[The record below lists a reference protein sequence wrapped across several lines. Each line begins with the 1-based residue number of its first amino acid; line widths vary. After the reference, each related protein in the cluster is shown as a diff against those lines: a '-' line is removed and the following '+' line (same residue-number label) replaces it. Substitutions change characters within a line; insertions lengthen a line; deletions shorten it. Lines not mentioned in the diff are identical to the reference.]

1 MDKNNLDKNHI
12 VSRSRPLLSLN
23 KSALSLYELKV
34 LDTYLS
40 RINPHKPEERT
51 VIFDKGSFGALFEYS
66 DLKLPELQKHLY
78 NLQHLSVDISMN
90 ENEIDSIM
98 LFSRA
103 QARKDKYGLWEVILT
118 CSPEAMTYFF
128 NIESLGYL
136 RYKLW
141 NVLQL
146 NSRYSYL
153 LFLYLTDNRFRKEWT
168 VSLDELKEVL
178 NCELVESYSEF
189 KNFRRSVLDKCKE
202 EILAKTDIVF
212 DYSTIKRGR
221 YVSDIQ
227 FNITT
232 WGELAEITAK
242 AEQQAEAEQAQE
254 LTAFNDD
261 ISIMCELSND
271 EISREDMQVIYDL
284 ILQLDIDKGS
294 NGTGRIDYF
303 KYILDRVKVAETK
316 KRISDKAAYIKTTLL
331 NELRKGDAE

>member
-1 MDKNNLDKNHI
+1 MEKNNLDKQHI

-23 KSALSLYELKV
+23 KSELSLYELKV

-40 RINPHKPEERT
+40 RINPHKPDERT
-51 VIFDKGSFGALFEYS
+51 VIFDKGSFEALFEYS
-66 DLKLPELQKHLY
+66 ELKLPELKAHLK
-78 NLQHLSVDISMN
+78 NLQSLDVDIATS
-90 ENEIDSIM
+90 ENEIDNIK

-168 VSLDELKEVL
+168 VSIDELKDIL
-178 NCELVESYSEF
+178 NCGQIESYQEF
-189 KNFRRSVLDKCKE
+189 KNFRRSVLDRCKS
-202 EILAKTDIVF
+202 EILQKTDIIF
-212 DYSTIKRGR
+212 DYTTIKRGR

-232 WGELAEITAK
+232 WGELAEITAQV
-242 AEQQAEAEQAQE
+242 EQSQLEEKDD
-254 LTAFNDD
+254 TALNDD
-261 ISIMCELSND
+261 ISIMCS
-271 EISREDMQVIYDL
+271 ISDNTIDREDMQVIYDL

-303 KYILDRVKVAETK
+303 KYILDRVKVAEKK
-316 KRISDKAAYIKTTLL
+316 KRISDKAAYIKTILL

>member
-1 MDKNNLDKNHI
+1 M
-12 VSRSRPLLSLN
+12 
-23 KSALSLYELKV
+23 YELKV

-51 VIFDKGSFGALFEYS
+51 VIFDKGSFGALFDYR
-66 DLKLPELQKHLY
+66 DLKLPELRKHLN
-78 NLQHLSVDISMN
+78 NLQDIRVDITTA
-90 ENEIDSIM
+90 ENEIDNIV

-103 QARKDKYGLWEVILT
+103 QAHKDKYGLWEVILT

-168 VSLDELKEVL
+168 VSIDELKDIL
-178 NCELVESYSEF
+178 NCDQIDSYSEF
-189 KNFRRSVLDKCKE
+189 KNFRRSVLDKCKD
-202 EILAKTDIVF
+202 EILQKTDIIF
-212 DYSTIKRGR
+212 DYTTIKKGR

-232 WGELAEITAK
+232 WGELAEITAQ
-242 AEQQAEAEQAQE
+242 AEQPQIEEKDNTV
-254 LTAFNDD
+254 LNDD
-261 ISIMCELSND
+261 ISVMCELTENTID
-271 EISREDMQVIYDL
+271 REDMQVIYDL

-294 NGTGRIDYF
+294 LGTGRIDYF
-303 KYILDRVKVAETK
+303 KYILDRVKVAEK
-316 KRISDKAAYIKTTLL
+316 KKPISDKAAYIKTTLL
-331 NELRKGDAE
+331 NELRKGD